1 MVPGVD
7 TPRITQFLKAA
18 TLAAAKIKDRPV
30 FGGCIGPFSLAGR
43 LFGMTDIMTAVF
55 LEPETIS
62 ILAGKCTTFLSSYIH
77 ELKNTGIN
85 GIIMAEPAAGLLDES
100 LCNNFSSKFIKTLVD
115 TFQDE
120 KFMVILHNCGNTGHV
135 TRSMISTGARGLHFG
150 NRVDMKEVLTEVPSN
165 IIVFGNLDPVGVFK
179 SSTPAQVAGE
189 TRKLLELT
197 RDFPNFVLSSGCDI
211 PPGVSLDNINAF
223 YDTLKEYN
231 ENLRQ
236 QPSQIV

>member
-1 MVPGVD
+1 
-7 TPRITQFLKAA
+7 
-18 TLAAAKIKDRPV
+18 
-30 FGGCIGPFSLAGR
+30 
-43 LFGMTDIMTAVF
+43 
-55 LEPETIS
+55 
-62 ILAGKCTTFLSSYIH
+62 
-77 ELKNTGIN
+77 
-85 GIIMAEPAAGLLDES
+85 
-100 LCNNFSSKFIKTLVD
+100 
-115 TFQDE
+115 
-120 KFMVILHNCGNTGHV
+120 
-135 TRSMISTGARGLHFG
+135 MISTGARGLHFG